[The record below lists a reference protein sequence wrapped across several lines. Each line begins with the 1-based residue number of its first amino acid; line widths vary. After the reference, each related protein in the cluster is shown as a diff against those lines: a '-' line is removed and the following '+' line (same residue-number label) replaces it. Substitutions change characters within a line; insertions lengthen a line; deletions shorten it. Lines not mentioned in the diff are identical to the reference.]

1 MEKENK
7 TTKCAA
13 SKKLTLLKAVETIV
27 EKSCDSQLC
36 DLFLKQCK
44 KEIKL
49 VAEAYNITPQQ
60 AILFCITVECGPRNV
75 SLIELSHHLNMR
87 NVASLSFDADIKD
100 QGHDKDEA
108 DALS

>member
-1 MEKENK
+1 MERENK
-7 TTKCAA
+7 TTKSAA

-75 SLIELSHHLNMR
+75 NLIELSHHLNMR
-87 NVASLSFDADIKD
+87 NVASLSFDADI
-100 QGHDKDEA
+100 
-108 DALS
+108 